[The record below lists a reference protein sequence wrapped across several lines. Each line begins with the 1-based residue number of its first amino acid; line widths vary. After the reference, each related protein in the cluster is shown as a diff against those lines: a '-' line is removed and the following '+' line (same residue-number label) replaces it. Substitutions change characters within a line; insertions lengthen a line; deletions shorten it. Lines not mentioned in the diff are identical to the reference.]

1 MKRDAGGEPDKISV
15 FGLTFSGFFLRMVGM
30 DSSVPTGLSSAQR
43 RALASVLRS
52 QPSAT
57 LGELGSILEGQLGS
71 MLRTL
76 TIGDLLGQPGQS
88 KPGRHPSS
96 LPLAAQKTLVPA
108 NEALARAPESVDS
121 RTAAGRRQYDAAV
134 LSALRSAGRPLSAG
148 ELRLM
153 VGGSGQQIR
162 VSLKRLVEEDGVERS
177 GIARGT
183 RYHV

>member
-1 MKRDAGGEPDKISV
+1 
-15 FGLTFSGFFLRMVGM
+15 M
-30 DSSVPTGLSSAQR
+30 DSSVHTGLSSAQR

-71 MLRTL
+71 MLRSL
-76 TIGDLLGQPGQS
+76 TIGELLGHAQQSSPAGQS
-88 KPGRHPSS
+88 QP
-96 LPLAAQKTLVPA
+96 AATLRPA
-108 NEALARAPESVDS
+108 NEALRETPDSVNS